1 MKLKHCIRLADKL
14 GLPEEIKKR
23 LGEQKLEGTSAR
35 GVLFKWKQKESHR
48 ATGKVLFD
56 ALIAINKRDVAAAF
70 AEKLLGQGGNKLFSK
85 HW

>member
-1 MKLKHCIRLADKL
+1 M
-14 GLPEEIKKR
+14 E
-23 LGEQKLEGTSAR
+23 EQKLEGTSAR

-70 AEKLLGQGGNKLFSK
+70 GEELLGRGESNLLSQHF
-85 HW
+85 